1 MIIVLKLKRFS
12 APGLNNER
20 FNNCNQSNKNP
31 RPKTLN
37 TSGGVVGFNRNR
49 NYDQDFNRLGK
60 NDTLRQL
67 TQTNTLQDEM
77 RKLNT
82 ELNEGRR
89 GKWLDT

>member
-12 APGLNNER
+12 APGLNNGKGS
-20 FNNCNQSNKNP
+20 CNKNS

-77 RKLNT
+77 KRLNT

>member
-12 APGLNNER
+12 APGLNNGKG
-20 FNNCNQSNKNP
+20 FSSCNKNS

-77 RKLNT
+77 KRLNT